1 MNGPIIDSARQWLQ
15 RHPRH
20 VTAAVAL
27 VLLGTGVTA
36 FGTGPLD
43 AAIERLPQTTV
54 VQTLAL
60 PAATANDTPA
70 AAPFVLHR
78 SDLTRRDDTL
88 ATLLQRLGVR
98 ETAALER
105 LRREPA
111 MGELWRGQPGKLV
124 SVEVDDEGRLL
135 RLQARWLGRAEDTV
149 FQRLD
154 VRRDVNNGSTWR
166 VQRDSAPLT
175 TSVRLASGTIRTSL
189 FAATDAARLPD
200 SVASQLADLFGGE
213 IDFRRDLRSGDTFAV
228 VYEALEA
235 DGELLRYGRLLGA
248 EFINNGRRHQ
258 LVWFQPPGGRGAYYT
273 FQGESLARAFLASP
287 LAFTRVS
294 SGYGMRFHPVHG
306 DRRAH
311 LGVDYA
317 APTGTPVR
325 AVADATVD
333 FAGWRRGYGNVV
345 ILQHKN
351 GRQTLYAHL
360 SRIDVRKGQ
369 RLQQGQTLGAVG
381 ATGTATGPHLHFEYI
396 VNGQHRDPMTI
407 ARDNPGGEP
416 IEARWRAVFAEH
428 AAGMRTQL
436 AAAATIVQA
445 SAE

>member
-1 MNGPIIDSARQWLQ
+1 MNGPFIDTARQWLQ
-15 RHPRH
+15 SHPRR
-20 VTAAVAL
+20 VTAALAAL
-27 VLLGTGVTA
+27 LLGTGVTA

-43 AAIERLPQTTV
+43 AAIERIPQTTV
-54 VQTLAL
+54 VQAL
-60 PAATANDTPA
+60 DLPSDAQTDASAT
-70 AAPFVLHR
+70 APFVLHR

-98 ETAALER
+98 ETAALDR

-111 MGELWRGQPGKLV
+111 LAELWRGQPGKLV
-124 SVEVDDEGRLL
+124 SVDVDDEGRLL
-135 RLQARWLGRAEDTV
+135 RLQARWLGRSDDTV

-154 VRRDVNNGSTWR
+154 VQRTSPQSAVWQVR
-166 VQRDSAPLT
+166 RDSAALT

-213 IDFRRDLRSGDTFAV
+213 IDFRRDLRVGDTFAV

-248 EFINNGRRHQ
+248 EFVNNGRKHQ

-325 AVADATVD
+325 AVADATVE
-333 FAGWRRGYGNVV
+333 FAGWQRGYGNVV

-351 GRQTLYAHL
+351 GRKTLYAHL

-369 RLQQGQTLGAVG
+369 RLEQGQTLGAVG

-416 IEARWRAVFAEH
+416 IEARWRAAFAEH

-436 AAAATIVQA
+436 AAAATVVQA